1 MTKIDFEIIQ
11 ILTLFTPKVITATIA
26 GLVIG
31 WEREVKNK
39 VAGIRTMVLIC
50 VGCSILTGTS
60 FMITSIYPE
69 SDPSRIIGQIITGIG
84 FLGAGVIVKNDDKI
98 TGVTTAAFI
107 WVVSAIG
114 ILAGSGAIV
123 TPIILSFGLII
134 ISRIFEKLENIIKKD
149 KLDK

>member
-11 ILTLFTPKVITATIA
+11 ILMLFAPKVITATIA

-50 VGCSILTGTS
+50 VGCAILTGTS

-123 TPIILSFGLII
+123 TPIILSFGLIV
-134 ISRIFEKLENIIKKD
+134 ISRIFEKLENIIKKR
-149 KLDK
+149 